1 MRSRGPGSGKT
12 RYYVKPNIMQKNA
25 DFFVTDPKGTLLGE
39 VGWTLED
46 AGYDIRTFDTTDF
59 SRSMHYNPLAY
70 VSDQADILVFVEC
83 LIKNT
88 TADDRKGADPFWE
101 NSERLLYT
109 ALVAYLV
116 YHAKPEERDLN
127 SLMLLLSL
135 AEARE
140 EDESY
145 MSPLD
150 LIFEELETGM
160 RFMERGRGQS
170 AQGERPF
177 DDGGDWGWVRVSEP
191 HDQKEDFALSNYR
204 AFKVAAGKTLK
215 SIIISC
221 NVRLKPLSVDAVS
234 ELISYD
240 EMALDVLGS
249 GEGKHAIFA
258 SMSDSDSTFDFL
270 FALLMWQATSVL
282 YKTALARFG
291 GSLKR
296 PVHFLL
302 DEFGNIGTVP
312 DFERVIAT
320 GALAQRELQHH
331 PAVGKPARARLQEG
345 RREDHPGLL
354 RHRGVP
360 GRQVHRDQRDGL
372 EDGRQAT
379 VKVLTES
386 DSRGAN
392 RSTTQNYNVIERDL
406 MTPDEVGRLPRD
418 ESIVLISGTYPL
430 KGAKYRIEEHPF
442 YPEVDPGHAGARH
455 EERFDFKE
463 YRERRGGDAP
473 MR

>member
-1 MRSRGPGSGKT
+1 M
-12 RYYVKPNIMQKNA
+12 
-25 DFFVTDPKGTLLGE
+25 
-39 VGWTLED
+39 
-46 AGYDIRTFDTTDF
+46 
-59 SRSMHYNPLAY
+59 
-70 VSDQADILVFVEC
+70 
-83 LIKNT
+83 
-88 TADDRKGADPFWE
+88 
-101 NSERLLYT
+101 
-109 ALVAYLV
+109 
-116 YHAKPEERDLN
+116 
-127 SLMLLLSL
+127 
-135 AEARE
+135 
-140 EDESY
+140 
-145 MSPLD
+145 
-150 LIFEELETGM
+150 
-160 RFMERGRGQS
+160 
-170 AQGERPF
+170 
-177 DDGGDWGWVRVSEP
+177 
-191 HDQKEDFALSNYR
+191 
-204 AFKVAAGKTLK
+204 AAGKTLK

-234 ELISYD
+234 KLISYD
-240 EMALDVLGS
+240 EMALDALGS
-249 GEGKHAIFA
+249 GEGRHAIFA

-320 GALAQRELQHH
+320 ARSRNVSFSIILQSASQLERAYKKEGAKTILDCCDTVVFLGGKSTETNEMVSKM
-331 PAVGKPARARLQEG
+331 VGKQ
-345 RREDHPGLL
+345 
-354 RHRGVP
+354 
-360 GRQVHRDQRDGL
+360 
-372 EDGRQAT
+372 T

-430 KGAKYRIEEHPF
+430 KGAKYRIEEHPS

>member
-1 MRSRGPGSGKT
+1 
-12 RYYVKPNIMQKNA
+12 
-25 DFFVTDPKGTLLGE
+25 
-39 VGWTLED
+39 
-46 AGYDIRTFDTTDF
+46 
-59 SRSMHYNPLAY
+59 MHYNPLSY
-70 VSDQADILVFVEC
+70 VKDQADILVFVEC

-88 TADDRKGADPFWE
+88 TPDDRKGSDPFWE

-116 YHAKPEERDLN
+116 YHARPEERDLN

-160 RFMERGRGQS
+160 RFMERGRGRE
-170 AQGERPF
+170 AREERPF
-177 DDGGDWGWVRVSEP
+177 DDGGDWGWVRIAEP
-191 HDQKEDFALSNYR
+191 RDPEEDFALSTYR

-234 ELISYD
+234 DLVAYD
-240 EMALDVLGS
+240 EMALDSLGS
-249 GEGKHAIFA
+249 GEGSHAIFA

-296 PVHFLL
+296 NVSFSIILQSASQLERAYKKEGAKTILDCCDTVVFLGGKST
-302 DEFGNIGTVP
+302 ETNEMISKM
-312 DFERVIAT
+312 
-320 GALAQRELQHH
+320 
-331 PAVGKPARARLQEG
+331 VGKQ
-345 RREDHPGLL
+345 
-354 RHRGVP
+354 
-360 GRQVHRDQRDGL
+360 
-372 EDGRQAT
+372 T

-430 KGAKYRIEEHPF
+430 KGAKYRIEEHPS